1 LERHHNGDQVTTEP
15 TTGGLKVWLD
25 RALFACLLLLA
36 FSAPISIAA
45 TQTAWALALLT
56 WIVRSAIYRPKM
68 RLAAIDVAIF
78 SFLGLTLASSFFSY
92 EPEISLRKMVP
103 VLLVTIV
110 WLVAQNVVTP
120 KLRYLI
126 AGALLA
132 GALTASFF
140 TFGKLA
146 VGQNLKVIRLSADSP
161 LRAAN
166 VLDGYTIL
174 KANGIDVASPEQL
187 AAAIASNS
195 TAGVTSITVYRHELI
210 DTYNVPS
217 ASFTGG
223 IEGLG
228 ILEWSRSRDMRA
240 SGFFGHYTTFAE
252 VLQLVA
258 SLAFGLLVAGFA
270 AGSTRMTALLV
281 AALAVIGSALFLT
294 VTRAS
299 WLAFAV
305 SATVIVAKGARRRAV
320 LISAALAV
328 PLAIGGLF
336 YLQQKRAVGFL
347 DLADMSTTWRVTVWR
362 EGTAL
367 LFSSPRHMLVG
378 VGMDSIKNHHREWR
392 LFDDGKL
399 PIGHMHS
406 NPLQIALERGIP
418 ALIAW
423 IVWMFIYLKLLWHKL
438 ADTALPWRERGL
450 LLGALGGSIGFLASG
465 LVHYNWGDS
474 EVAMTFYLI
483 MGLSWTV
490 SPPVSVART

>member
-1 LERHHNGDQVTTEP
+1 MTTEP

-25 RALFACLLLLA
+25 RALFACLWLLA

-56 WIVRSAIYRPKM
+56 WIVRSAIYRPKT

-126 AGALLA
+126 AGAVLA

-146 VGQNLKVIRLSADSP
+146 VGQNLKVIRLAADSP

-166 VLDGYTIL
+166 VLDGHTIL

-187 AAAIASNS
+187 AAAIARNS

-223 IEGLG
+223 VEGLG

-240 SGFFGHYTTFAE
+240 SGFFGHYITFAE

-258 SLAFGLLVAGFA
+258 SLALGLLVAGFA
-270 AGSTRMTALLV
+270 AGAARMTALLAV
-281 AALAVIGSALFLT
+281 VLAILGAALFLT

-299 WLAFAV
+299 WLALTI
-305 SATVIVAKGARRRAV
+305 SAGFIVLKGASRRAV
-320 LISAALAV
+320 LITVALAV
-328 PLAIGGLF
+328 PLALAGLL
-336 YLQQKRAVGFL
+336 YLQQKRAVGL
-347 DLADMSTTWRVTVWR
+347 IDLADMSTTWRITVWR
-362 EGTAL
+362 EGAEL

-378 VGMDSIKNHHREWR
+378 VGMDSIKNRYREWH

-406 NPLQIALERGIP
+406 TPLQIALERGLP
-418 ALIAW
+418 ALLAW
-423 IVWMFIYLKLLWHKL
+423 IVWMFIYLKLLWRRL
-438 ADTALPWRERGL
+438 GDDSVRWPERGL
-450 LLGALGGSIGFLASG
+450 LLGALGGSIGFLTSG

-483 MGLSWTV
+483 MGLILAVKTGTGSGDDRIST
-490 SPPVSVART
+490 PA